1 METKDVTARSPIKP
15 CEKCGATNRGK
26 PNPERGNP
34 HGDCLE
40 CKRVREA
47 KRERSTAS
55 WREDMRLEIIARGM
69 AANSQPGDFAYS
81 GIMTEIYAAAS
92 ALSLANSRGSLAYED
107 GLFELAARRFRTAAE
122 GAYMVADLHAK
133 LASEL
138 EKMTPLCKDGDG
150 GVYAFDR
157 HASSPRQGYA
167 GVEDRF
173 RDCCLDATDEEIA
186 GGIHARE
193 HVAAAVA

>member
-1 METKDVTARSPIKP
+1 MDEIKP
-15 CEKCGATNRGK
+15 CMKCGSTERSK
-26 PNPERGNP
+26 PYPDRGNP
-34 HGDCLE
+34 FGHCLA
-40 CKRVREA
+40 CGRDRASKQ
-47 KRERSTAS
+47 ERSTAS

-81 GIMTEIYAAAS
+81 EIMTEIYAAAS
-92 ALSLANSRGSLAYED
+92 ALSLANSRGTLAYED

-122 GAYMVADLHAK
+122 DAYMVADLHAK

-150 GVYAFDR
+150 GVFVFDR
-157 HASSPRQGYA
+157 HASSPRQGYP

-173 RDCCLDATDEEIA
+173 RDCCLYVTDEEIA
-186 GGIHARE
+186 NGIHARE
-193 HVAAAVA
+193 HVA